1 MTTTQSNK
9 PSSAQTSTPSSPQAS
24 TQASTQT
31 STQILI
37 SGGGLG
43 GLAAALALAERG
55 FDVQVLEK
63 ASEFTE
69 IGYGIQLGP
78 NATRIL
84 KRFGLWDNVAATAVF
99 PEAMVF
105 LDAIDTQEWARINF
119 NDAFT
124 ARFKHPYIVVHRR
137 DLLAAWLTACQRH
150 PKIALHTGKGVK
162 TIAEQGNQV
171 QVECDDGSTFTGRCL
186 IGADGLVSPTR
197 DYVVGDGAPRVT
209 GFIAY
214 RGVIPIGQVI
224 DRSYDKSVIG
234 WFGPNMHLVQ
244 YALRAGGVLNN
255 VAVFGSPAFARGD
268 SNFGSPQEMEA
279 LFATAHPKV
288 QRMLVHIDRDRN
300 WMMRDREPV
309 KSWARGNVVLLG
321 DAAHPTLQYLAQGAC
336 MAFED
341 AVVLADYLAQT
352 PDHPDRAFLSYQQE
366 RYLRTARIQLT
377 ARAFGTVLHAGGVA
391 RELRNS
397 IYRGRAPDS
406 FFHEIDW
413 IYRGIPQTM

>member
-1 MTTTQSNK
+1 MTTKQSNK
-9 PSSAQTSTPSSPQAS
+9 LSSAQASTPSS
-24 TQASTQT
+24 TQS

-55 FDVQVLEK
+55 FEVQVLEK

-84 KRFGLWDNVAATAVF
+84 KRFGLWDSVAPSAVF

-119 NDAFT
+119 NDAFA
-124 ARFKHPYIVVHRR
+124 ARFTHPYIVIHRR
-137 DLLAAWLTACQRH
+137 DLLAAWLSACQAH
-150 PKIALHTGKGVK
+150 PKIALHTGKAVK
-162 TIAEQGNQV
+162 AIAEQNKQV
-171 QVECDDGSTFTGRCL
+171 RVECDDGSTFTGRCL

-197 DYVVGDGAPRVT
+197 DYVVGDGAPRVI

-214 RGVIPIGQVI
+214 RGVIPMDQVI
-224 DRSYDKSVIG
+224 DHSYDKSVIG
-234 WFGPNMHLVQ
+234 WFGHNMHLVQ

-268 SNFGSPQEMEA
+268 SNFGSPQEMDA
-279 LFATAHPKV
+279 MFSAAHPKV
-288 QRMLVHIDRDRN
+288 QRMLTHIDRDRQ
-300 WMMRDREPV
+300 WMMRDREPI
-309 KSWARGNVVLLG
+309 SNWSRGNVVLLG

-352 PDHPDRAFLSYQQE
+352 PDQPDRAFLSYQQE

-377 ARAFGTVLHAGGVA
+377 ARAFGSVLHAGGVA